1 MPGEVTLTDLNNAVT
16 TTLGQS
22 SNNSNAVSTTGQE
35 ADDSFNPTQMQDVI
49 NKLDELINELRRR
62 AREDLVTNS
71 CCYC

>member
-1 MPGEVTLTDLNNAVT
+1 
-16 TTLGQS
+16 
-22 SNNSNAVSTTGQE
+22 
-35 ADDSFNPTQMQDVI
+35 MQDVI